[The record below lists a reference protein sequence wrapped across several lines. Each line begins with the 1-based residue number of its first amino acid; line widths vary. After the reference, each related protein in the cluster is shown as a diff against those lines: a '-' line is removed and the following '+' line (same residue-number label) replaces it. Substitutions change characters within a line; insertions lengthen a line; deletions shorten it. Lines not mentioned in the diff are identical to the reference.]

1 MSDIENKQKTIIDAR
16 KQNRI
21 NELIDVVMRQTDYDK
36 EQASCKLKEHNY
48 NVYDTV
54 REYMGGPAT
63 SQSHD
68 KPKTSTNQMIYGEF
82 RKLLDDAAKN
92 YRIKKEKEEK
102 LNAYIQQLAEIKQN
116 ATNNL
121 KRNIDDKSK

>member
-1 MSDIENKQKTIIDAR
+1 MSDNENKQEINPDAR
-16 KQNRI
+16 KQKRI

-54 REYMGGPAT
+54 REYMGGPPT
-63 SQSHD
+63 SQTIE

-92 YRIKKEKEEK
+92 YRIQKEKEDK
-102 LNAYIQQLAEIKQN
+102 LNAYLQQLSEIKQN
-116 ATNNL
+116 ASNNL
-121 KRNIDDKSK
+121 KKNVGTNK